1 MSLRNSNATTKIPK
15 FLRDNLNN
23 KRINKIY
30 KKFEISL
37 NLDESFAV
45 AVSGG
50 PDSLALAFLSKIYSI
65 RRNVISKFLIIDHK
79 LRKDSSLEEK
89 KVKNILNKVNIK
101 ANILKWNG
109 KKPLKNI
116 QSEARKKRYD
126 LLFKKCKELKINNI
140 VLGHHFDDLI
150 ENFFIRMTRGSG
162 LKGLVSFEKKNE
174 IQKIN
179 LLRPLLSF
187 KKKDLI
193 FISNYVLNFYVK
205 DPSNKDLKYTRIRIR
220 ELINKLEKN
229 GFDKN
234 KFNLTINNLKR
245 SNDALLYYVESNKKI
260 NSFFNKKKKTLIL
273 NEEFFNQPYE
283 VSFRSLSDSIKLIGG
298 KYYSARG
305 KKIDFIL
312 KRIIGNS
319 FKMGTLGGCIIK
331 KLNQSVILSK
341 EY

>member
-1 MSLRNSNATTKIPK
+1 MSLKNLSAIKIPK
-15 FLRDNLNN
+15 ILKKKFNN
-23 KRINKIY
+23 KKFYNLY
-30 KKFEISL
+30 TKFEKEFIL
-37 NLDESFAV
+37 NDKFIV

-50 PDSLALAFLSKIYSI
+50 PDSLALALLSKIYSI
-65 RRNVISKFLIIDHK
+65 KNNIKSDYFIIDHK
-79 LRKDSSLEEK
+79 LRKDSSLEAK
-89 KVKNILNKVNIK
+89 KVKNILDKVNIK